1 MVSLRQNS
9 AHAPSVQGGGMDLL
23 MARVDPDT
31 IRLVGR
37 WCSYTMLRYLHMT
50 AKSFTE
56 GLSDKMF
63 EHDAYVLIP
72 SAHDSN

>member
-1 MVSLRQNS
+1 
-9 AHAPSVQGGGMDLL
+9 
-23 MARVDPDT
+23 MAWVDPDT

-37 WCSYTMLRYLHMT
+37 WRSDTMIRYLHMT

-56 GLSDKMF
+56 GLSAKMF

-72 SAHDSN
+72 PAHDSN

>member
-1 MVSLRQNS
+1 MN
-9 AHAPSVQGGGMDLL
+9 LL
-23 MARVDPDT
+23 MARLDPDT

-37 WCSYTMLRYLHMT
+37 WKSNTMLRYLHTT

-56 GLSDKMF
+56 GLSAKRF

-72 SAHDSN
+72 PDHNIN